1 MSRLEDDKLEVRQ
14 LEAVNLADRMLD
26 SDYMLVVAY
35 HVEGRPDTTY

>member
-1 MSRLEDDKLEVRQ
+1 MSHLEDDKLEARLQEV
-14 LEAVNLADRMLD
+14 VNLADRMLD

>member
-1 MSRLEDDKLEVRQ
+1 MSRQEDDKLEVQ
-14 LEAVNLADRMLD
+14 QQEAENLADRMLD